1 MQERLFVQS
10 FAKGIEVIRAF
21 GPERPAMSLPD
32 IASATGITK
41 SAAQRFAHTLLKL
54 GYLRKDDE
62 SKRYSLT
69 PKVIELGYRYLVI
82 DRFLE
87 RASPYAL
94 DLSRRCSETVN
105 VAEAEGTDMVYLARF
120 SSPHHMPVHMPIG
133 RRLPMYCCSAGRAYL
148 SALPAAESRALLE
161 RSPLVRYTQTTVTDM
176 AEMVKLIGVASRT
189 GYAAANGEFYE
200 GDLGIS
206 VAIRDGGGWPLG
218 VLNISCPTLRWTLPR
233 MRRELVPMLLE
244 TGRLI
249 STTPPPTAKVEP
261 FLLGA
266 GMVARGVA
274 GSAAKP
280 VELKRSN
287 S

>member
-10 FAKGIEVIRAF
+10 FAKGLEVIRAF

-41 SAAQRFAHTLLKL
+41 SAAQRFAHTLLAL
-54 GYLRKDDE
+54 GYLRKDE

-69 PKVIELGYRYLVI
+69 PKVIELGYRYLVV

-94 DLSRRCSETVN
+94 DLSRRCAETVN

-120 SSPHHMPVHMPIG
+120 SSPHHMPIHMPIG

-148 SALPAAESRALLE
+148 SALPVAESRALLE
-161 RSPLVRYTQTTVTDM
+161 QSPRVRYTQTTVTDM
-176 AEMVKLIGVASRT
+176 SKLVRMIGEAGRA

-206 VAIRDGGGWPLG
+206 VPIRDGGGRPVG
-218 VLNISCPTLRWTLPR
+218 VLNISCPAMRWTLPR

-249 STTPPPTAKVEP
+249 STTPPPIAKVQP

-266 GMVARGVA
+266 GMIASGQPGRA
-274 GSAAKP
+274 SKP
-280 VELKRSN
+280 VESKRRKT
-287 S
+287 

>member
-1 MQERLFVQS
+1 MLQERLFVQS
-10 FAKGIEVIRAF
+10 FAKGLDVIRAF

-41 SAAQRFAHTLLKL
+41 SAAQRFAHTLLAL
-54 GYLRKDDE
+54 GYLRKDE

-69 PKVIELGYRYLVI
+69 PKVIELGYRYLVV

-94 DLSRRCSETVN
+94 DLSRRCAETVN

-161 RSPLVRYTQTTVTDM
+161 QSPRVRYTQTTVTDM
-176 AEMVKLIGVASRT
+176 GKLVRMIGEAGRA

-206 VAIRDGGGWPLG
+206 VPIRDGGGRPVG
-218 VLNISCPTLRWTLPR
+218 VLNISCPAMRWTLPR

-249 STTPPPTAKVEP
+249 STTPPPIAKVQP

-266 GMVARGVA
+266 GTIA
-274 GSAAKP
+274 GGQPGRAAKP
-280 VELKRSN
+280 AESKRRKS
-287 S
+287 

>member
-10 FAKGIEVIRAF
+10 FAKGLEVIRAF

-69 PKVIELGYRYLVI
+69 PKVIQLGYGYLVV

-148 SALPAAESRALLE
+148 SALPAVESRALLE
-161 RSPLVRYTQTTVTDM
+161 QSSRVRYTQTTVTDITRL
-176 AEMVKLIGVASRT
+176 VKLTGDAGQA

-206 VAIRDGGGWPLG
+206 VPIRDVGGRPVG
-218 VLNISCPTLRWTLPR
+218 VLNISCPALRWTLPR
-233 MRRELVPMLLE
+233 MRRELVPML
-244 TGRLI
+244 
-249 STTPPPTAKVEP
+249 
-261 FLLGA
+261 
-266 GMVARGVA
+266 
-274 GSAAKP
+274 P
-280 VELKRSN
+280 V
-287 S
+287 